1 MALCKVLNF
10 RWGYCNGTRSLGY
23 GSFRL
28 GWVGDLF
35 GITEDPAC
43 CGGGEG
49 MGIGFVVKGDGRRT
63 PILELAALG
72 DRACGVHVQEVQ
84 VYYPS

>member
-1 MALCKVLNF
+1 MVDSG
-10 RWGYCNGTRSLGY
+10 WGG
-23 GSFRL
+23 
-28 GWVGDLF
+28 VGDLF

-72 DRACGVHVQEVQ
+72 GSCVWCTRSRGPGLLSQLMLWVSEV
-84 VYYPS
+84 VL